1 MAIKILNTESMS
13 RAAETGTGDTGW
25 QSLYNLGGAAALVM
39 AALIPIA
46 AIPFILTPIP
56 ETVSGW
62 FALMQNHPA
71 LGLAMLDVPNLIVN
85 VIGALLYLAL
95 FAALRQIHPSYTAV
109 ALTLGLMAATLYIT
123 ANPAFGMFSL
133 SLQYQTATTEAQR
146 AILLAAGQTLLT
158 LYQSST
164 AFNIS
169 YAMGAAATLIMSI
182 VMLNSGIFSKRTA
195 TAGIL
200 ASLITLGLFV
210 PKIGL
215 YISIFS
221 LIPYAIWL
229 ILVARRFFLLGRFNR
244 EEN

>member
-1 MAIKILNTESMS
+1 MAIKILNTGRIS
-13 RAAETGTGDTGW
+13 RAAEIGTGNTGW
-25 QSLYNLGGAAALVM
+25 QSLYKLGGAAALVM

-46 AIPFILTPIP
+46 AIPFILSPIP

-62 FALMQNHPA
+62 FTLLQNNA
-71 LGLAMLDVPNLIVN
+71 VLGLALLDVPNLMVN
-85 VIGALLYLAL
+85 VLGVLLYLAL
-95 FAALRQIHPSYTAV
+95 FTVLRHTHPTYTAV
-109 ALTLGLMAATLYIT
+109 ALTLGLVAVTLYVT

-133 SLQYQTATTEAQR
+133 SLQYQAATTEAQR

-164 AFNIS
+164 AFNVS
-169 YAMGAAATLIMSI
+169 YAMGAAATLMMSAA
-182 VMLNSGIFSKRTA
+182 MLRSSTFNKGTA
-195 TAGIL
+195 FTGIL

-229 ILVARRFFLLGRFNR
+229 ILVARRFFLLGRLER
-244 EEN
+244 